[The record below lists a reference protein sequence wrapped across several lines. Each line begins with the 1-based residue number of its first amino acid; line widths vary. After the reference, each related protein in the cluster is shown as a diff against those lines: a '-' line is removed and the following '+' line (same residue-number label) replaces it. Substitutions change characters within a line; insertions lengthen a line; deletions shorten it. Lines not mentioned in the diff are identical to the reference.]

1 LKTIINIM
9 AKIMAQPKDEL
20 LKAWALW
27 HQYLMNV

>member
-1 LKTIINIM
+1 M

-27 HQYLMNV
+27 HQYLMNVQLDV